1 MLVRSG
7 RYVDMEDK
15 NCASAHEPYI
25 VSKDTGWQIYDLI
38 FKPASGFLN
47 CNKPLAPNTEMTL
60 SFDRSDSAL
69 ALISKTAAAENPLK
83 SQPLELTNV
92 SLRARYV
99 SSKRLR
105 KYYQSINTREI
116 SYFYDELR
124 LGSKNVIFIILKNK
138 F

>member
-1 MLVRSG
+1 
-7 RYVDMEDK
+7 
-15 NCASAHEPYI
+15 
-25 VSKDTGWQIYDLI
+25 
-38 FKPASGFLN
+38 
-47 CNKPLAPNTEMTL
+47 MTL

-69 ALISKTAAAENPLK
+69 SLISKTAAAENPLK

-105 KYYQSINTREI
+105 KYYQAINNREI

-124 LGSKNVIFIILKNK
+124 KRSKFFFFYDI
-138 F
+138 